1 MLALRE
7 GIEIART
14 GTWKTSTGEWNCT
27 RDQLADAVRAQKSGK
42 FRSPILIAR
51 GHTDSRFA
59 SDRQVDADG
68 EPALGQVK
76 NLRTAEDGDSLIGDL
91 LIPDWLD
98 QELPA
103 VYPSRSIEADLGVET
118 PDGQRFGMV
127 MSGLALLGVTRP
139 AIQPL
144 AELAASEEVPAED
157 AAHYVSAMSI
167 AASMPE
173 DAQAIEA
180 SSWNEA
186 LHPRGGTGSATGGQ
200 FVSRGSGYASKD
212 KGKNKTDQAQTVKD
226 VQKELVRL
234 GLLDASSGKH
244 GGIDGLFGPKTE
256 AAVRAWQTAHGHLA
270 TGRVSM
276 ALLKTLKAAKTSS
289 PKPHKMAHHSVTPS
303 KTAPERTTAA
313 RLRHGKVK
321 AAAEELVAGLDL
333 AVQQVGDGF
342 VACGDPFG
350 RTWVAKWTA
359 AENGDETIEI
369 GELTPATVAYTPLAA
384 TVSAGAAHNM
394 TRPAVLWP
402 RDWEVNT
409 PTSHGVSVDIT
420 QLREALGLDDTA
432 DEAAALATIAE
443 LKSKP
448 VASEPPTDSGTAPD
462 SPAQPLPSDKSE
474 LPSGS
479 PAAPDLD
486 ALVAE
491 KVAAALGPIAEANRT
506 LVAEVGTLSGE
517 LAARKAEEAGNHKT
531 RILASALE
539 LGKIKPADREKWS
552 ERYDKAPE
560 VTEDI
565 LNALAAGTEV
575 PIRASGYAGGEDSF
589 TSQDDEIL
597 RAIGFGSLVGG
608 GE

>member
-1 MLALRE
+1 M
-7 GIEIART
+7 
-14 GTWKTSTGEWNCT
+14 
-27 RDQLADAVRAQKSGK
+27 
-42 FRSPILIAR
+42 
-51 GHTDSRFA
+51 
-59 SDRQVDADG
+59 
-68 EPALGQVK
+68 
-76 NLRTAEDGDSLIGDL
+76 
-91 LIPDWLD
+91 
-98 QELPA
+98 
-103 VYPSRSIEADLGVET
+103 
-118 PDGQRFGMV
+118 
-127 MSGLALLGVTRP
+127 
-139 AIQPL
+139 
-144 AELAASEEVPAED
+144 
-157 AAHYVSAMSI
+157 
-167 AASMPE
+167 
-173 DAQAIEA
+173 
-180 SSWNEA
+180 
-186 LHPRGGTGSATGGQ
+186 
-200 FVSRGSGYASKD
+200 
-212 KGKNKTDQAQTVKD
+212 
-226 VQKELVRL
+226 
-234 GLLDASSGKH
+234 
-244 GGIDGLFGPKTE
+244 
-256 AAVRAWQTAHGHLA
+256 
-270 TGRVSM
+270 
-276 ALLKTLKAAKTSS
+276 
-289 PKPHKMAHHSVTPS
+289 
-303 KTAPERTTAA
+303 
-313 RLRHGKVK
+313 
-321 AAAEELVAGLDL
+321 
-333 AVQQVGDGF
+333 
-342 VACGDPFG
+342 
-350 RTWVAKWTA
+350 
-359 AENGDETIEI
+359 
-369 GELTPATVAYTPLAA
+369 
-384 TVSAGAAHNM
+384 
-394 TRPAVLWP
+394 
-402 RDWEVNT
+402 
-409 PTSHGVSVDIT
+409 DIT